1 MSAML
6 FCTEVTEHI
15 KWRSVVLSPVSDRN
29 FWLALL
35 SGDRDQMGPMG
46 WWFQQNIF
54 RYILIDDGGEVSEP
68 VALSE

>member
-1 MSAML
+1 MERERGGGGRERERGRESLHMRAML
-6 FCTEVTEHI
+6 FCTEVAEPI

-46 WWFQQNIF
+46 
-54 RYILIDDGGEVSEP
+54 
-68 VALSE
+68 